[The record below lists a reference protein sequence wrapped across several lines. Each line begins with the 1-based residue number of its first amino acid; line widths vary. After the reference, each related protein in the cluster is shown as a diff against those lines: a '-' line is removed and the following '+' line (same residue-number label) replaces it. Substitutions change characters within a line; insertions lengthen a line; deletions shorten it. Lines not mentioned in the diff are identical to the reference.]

1 VGHLREGVRAVEEQQ
16 AAQLA
21 QAQQRIA
28 QLESQVQRIEAVEA
42 QVQQLAETQR
52 QRRPGPA
59 PQGPQYCV
67 RLSLRQPSTR
77 EGLRL

>member
-1 VGHLREGVRAVEEQQ
+1 
-16 AAQLA
+16 
-21 QAQQRIA
+21 
-28 QLESQVQRIEAVEA
+28 
-42 QVQQLAETQR
+42 VQQLAETQR